1 MALTLTAKA
10 PNAVLQ
16 YEWKPKPGTALE
28 TVSVTVTSGT
38 VTVDAGAQGDTAVFT
53 VSGGSDGVV
62 QVLAVTAQAGEET
75 FSDTVY
81 LPIEAT
87 THRLTNAAKTGSTTL
102 EGQEEDMSS
111 RSMRIYVDKRR
122 NAVRIAE
129 MSEQKSAISLR
140 QAARA
145 TLLDWAMEDTRDLII
160 EALGS
165 MNGTAFID
173 RTAVIAD
180 AWLVDNADRV
190 VFGAA
195 AAGLTDM
202 SADLALLDT
211 TADLF
216 NATALDAMVLKAKTA
231 NPKIR
236 PMRDPGNGKRY
247 YVAFANP
254 HAFKNLRDSIDT
266 EVLAQTSVQAE
277 ASKLFEGGDIM
288 WNGVIV
294 KETDNIPI
302 YQNLGSGGT
311 TNVTPVYLCGA
322 QALAVAYAKRWRT
335 VTEEFDYNDK
345 YGVAIDGIYGVRKI
359 IFGSGAGDTDDL
371 KDHAVVSGFFATSGA
386 HTIAA
391 ATAAEN

>member
-1 MALTLTAKA
+1 MT
-10 PNAVLQ
+10 
-16 YEWKPKPGTALE
+16 
-28 TVSVTVTSGT
+28 
-38 VTVDAGAQGDTAVFT
+38 DTTIAT
-53 VSGGSDGVV
+53 GLVV
-62 QVLAVTAQAGEET
+62 QQWEDKFFTE
-75 FSDTVY
+75 Y
-81 LPIEAT
+81 LHDGGFKPLMGTSENSVIQVKEDLTKKSGDSITIALVN
-87 THRLTNAAKTGSTTL
+87 RLTNAAVTGSSTL
-102 EGQEEDMSS
+102 EGAEEDMSS

-122 NAVRIAE
+122 NAVRISE
-129 MSEQKSAISLR
+129 MNEQKSAISLR
-140 QAARA
+140 NAARA
-145 TLLDWAMEDTRDLII
+145 TLLDWAMEDTRDLVI

-165 MNGTAFID
+165 LNGTKFID
-173 RTAVIAD
+173 RTAAIAD
-180 AWLVDNADRV
+180 AWLVDNADRA

-195 AAGLTDM
+195 AAGFTDL

-216 NATALDAMVLKAKTA
+216 TNIALDAMVLKAKTC

-254 HAFKNLRDSIDT
+254 YAFKNLRDTLDT
-266 EVLAQTSVQAE
+266 EVLASTVVQME

-302 YQNLGSGGT
+302 YENIGAGGT
-311 TNVTPVYLCGA
+311 TEVTPVYLCGA

-335 VTEEFDYNDK
+335 VTEEFDYGDK

-359 IFGSGAGDTDDL
+359 IMGTGAGDTDDL
-371 KDHAVVSGFFATSGA
+371 KDHGVVTGYFATTGTA
-386 HTIAA
+386 TVAA
-391 ATAAEN
+391 AAAAEN

>member
-1 MALTLTAKA
+1 MTDTTPATGLVVQQWEDKFFQEYLHDGGFKALMGTNE
-10 PNAVLQ
+10 NAVIQVKEDLT
-16 YEWKPKPGTALE
+16 KKTGDSITIAL
-28 TVSVTVTSGT
+28 VNRLNN
-38 VTVDAGAQGDTAVFT
+38 A
-53 VSGGSDGVV
+53 
-62 QVLAVTAQAGEET
+62 AVTGT
-75 FSDTVY
+75 S
-81 LPIEAT
+81 
-87 THRLTNAAKTGSTTL
+87 TL
-102 EGQEEDMSS
+102 EGNEEDMAS
-111 RSMRIYVDKRR
+111 RSLRIYVDKRR

-140 QAARA
+140 NAARA

-165 MNGTAFID
+165 LNGTAFIS

-190 VFGAA
+190 YFGAGVGA
-195 AAGLTDM
+195 FTDL

-216 NATALDAMVLKAKTA
+216 NATALDGMVLKAKTC

-254 HAFKNLRDSIDT
+254 HAFKNLRDSLDT
-266 EVLAQTSVQAE
+266 EVLAQTSVQME

-302 YQNLGSGGT
+302 YENLGTSG
-311 TNVTPVYLCGA
+311 TNEVTPVYLCGA
-322 QALAVAYAKRWRT
+322 QALAIAYAKRWRT
-335 VTEEFDYNDK
+335 VTEEFDYGDK

-359 IFGSGAGDTDDL
+359 IFGSGASDTADL
-371 KDHAVVSGFFATSGA
+371 KDHGVVTGFFATTGTA
-386 HTIAA
+386 TVAA
-391 ATAAEN
+391 AAAAED